1 MEVVVIEDEIF
12 WKNKIKQILEDNN
25 KEDKFL
31 YFCKYDETLNEVIN
45 SKNLK
50 IYLLDIELKNSSIDG
65 VNIAS
70 EIREKD
76 WKSIIIFFSA
86 YNEKESIISLRL
98 NVLTYV
104 SKSDNFE
111 TELVETFNSAKDILL
126 ENNTIK
132 VNINGNE
139 INLYVNDILYIIK
152 EKNSKYCL
160 INTTSGILRT
170 RSSLSELKKKTNFR
184 QEKKHLLINSNNI
197 KYLLKEKIIFSNNIV
212 LPLK

>member
-1 MEVVVIEDEIF
+1 MEVVIIEDEMF
-12 WKNKIKQILEDNN
+12 WKSKIKQILEDNN

-31 YFCKYDETLNEVIN
+31 YFNKYDEILNEVIN
-45 SKNLK
+45 NKNLK

-65 VNIAS
+65 VDIAS

-104 SKSDNFE
+104 SKSYNFE
-111 TELVETFNSAKDILL
+111 TELVETFSYAKNILL

-139 INLYVNDILYIIK
+139 VNLYVNDILYITK

-160 INTTSGILRT
+160 IHTTSGILRT
-170 RSSLSELKKKTNFR
+170 RSSLSELRKKTNFR
-184 QEKKHLLINSNNI
+184 QEKKHLLINEGNVKYILKDKIVFNNESL
-197 KYLLKEKIIFSNNIV
+197 LLK
-212 LPLK
+212 

>member
-31 YFCKYDETLNEVIN
+31 YFSKYDEALNEVISN
-45 SKNLK
+45 KNLK

-76 WKSIIIFFSA
+76 WKSIIVFFSA

-104 SKSDNFE
+104 SESDTFE
-111 TELVETFNSAKDILL
+111 TELVETCNSAKDILL
-126 ENNTIK
+126 EHNPIK

-160 INTTSGILRT
+160 INTTNGILRT
-170 RSSLSELKKKTNFR
+170 RSSLSEFRRKTNFR
-184 QEKKHLLINSNNI
+184 QEKKHLLVNENNI
-197 KYLLKEKIIFSNNIV
+197 KYSLADRIIFNNNISLLK
-212 LPLK
+212 

>member
-1 MEVVVIEDEIF
+1 MEVVIIEDEMF
-12 WKNKIKQILEDNN
+12 WKSKIKQILEDNN

-31 YFCKYDETLNEVIN
+31 YFNKYDEILNEVIN
-45 SKNLK
+45 NKNLK

-65 VNIAS
+65 VDIAS

-104 SKSDNFE
+104 SKSYNFE
-111 TELVETFNSAKDILL
+111 TELVETFSYAKNILL

-139 INLYVNDILYIIK
+139 VNLYVNDILYITK

-160 INTTSGILRT
+160 IHTTSGILRT
-170 RSSLSELKKKTNFR
+170 RSSLSELRKKTNFR
-184 QEKKHLLINSNNI
+184 QEKKHLLINEGNVKYILKDKIVFNNDAL
-197 KYLLKEKIIFSNNIV
+197 LLK
-212 LPLK
+212 

>member
-12 WKNKIKQILEDNN
+12 WKNKIKQMLEDNN

-31 YFCKYDETLNEVIN
+31 YFSKYDEALNEVIN
-45 SKNLK
+45 NKNLK

-65 VNIAS
+65 INIAS

-86 YNEKESIISLRL
+86 YNEKENIISLRL

-126 ENNTIK
+126 EHNTIK

-160 INTTSGILRT
+160 INTTSGILRV

>member
-31 YFCKYDETLNEVIN
+31 YFSKYDETLNEVIN

>member
-12 WKNKIKQILEDNN
+12 WKNKIKQILENNN

-31 YFCKYDETLNEVIN
+31 YFNKYDEALNEVIN
-45 SKNLK
+45 NKNLK

-65 VNIAS
+65 VDIAS

-86 YNEKESIISLRL
+86 YNEKENIISLRL

-104 SKSDNFE
+104 SKNDNFE
-111 TELVETFNSAKDILL
+111 TELLEAFNSAKDILL
-126 ENNTIK
+126 EYNTIK
-132 VNINGNE
+132 VNTNGSE
-139 INLYVNDILYIIK
+139 VNLYVNDILYITK

>member
-12 WKNKIKQILEDNN
+12 WKNKIKQMLEDNN

-31 YFCKYDETLNEVIN
+31 YFSKYDEALNEVIN
-45 SKNLK
+45 NKNLK

-111 TELVETFNSAKDILL
+111 TELVETFNSAKNILL

-197 KYLLKEKIIFSNNIV
+197 KYLLKEKIIFSNNII

>member
-12 WKNKIKQILEDNN
+12 WKNKIKQILENNN

-31 YFCKYDETLNEVIN
+31 YFNKYDEDLNEVIN
-45 SKNLK
+45 NKNLK

-65 VNIAS
+65 IDIAS

-76 WKSIIIFFSA
+76 WKSIIVFFSA
-86 YNEKESIISLRL
+86 YNEKENIISLRL

-160 INTTSGILRT
+160 INTTSGMLRT
-170 RSSLSELKKKTNFR
+170 RSSLSELKKKTDFK

-197 KYLLKEKIIFSNNIV
+197 KYLLKGKIIFNNNIV

>member
-12 WKNKIKQILEDNN
+12 WKNKIKQILENNN

-31 YFCKYDETLNEVIN
+31 YFDKCDETLNEVIN
-45 SKNLK
+45 NKNLK

-86 YNEKESIISLRL
+86 YNEKENIISLRL

-126 ENNTIK
+126 EHNTIK
-132 VNINGNE
+132 VNINGDE

-160 INTTSGILRT
+160 INTTSGILRA

>member
-12 WKNKIKQILEDNN
+12 WKNKIKQILENNN

-31 YFCKYDETLNEVIN
+31 YFSKYDEALNEVIN
-45 SKNLK
+45 NKNLK

-65 VNIAS
+65 VDIAS

-86 YNEKESIISLRL
+86 YNEKENIISLRL

-104 SKSDNFE
+104 SKNDNFE
-111 TELVETFNSAKDILL
+111 TELLEAFNSAKDILL
-126 ENNTIK
+126 EYNTIK
-132 VNINGNE
+132 VNTNGSE
-139 INLYVNDILYIIK
+139 VNLYVNDILYITK

>member
-1 MEVVVIEDEIF
+1 MEVVIIEDEIF
-12 WKNKIKQILEDNN
+12 WKNKIKQMLEDNN

-31 YFCKYDETLNEVIN
+31 YFSKYDETLNEVIN
-45 SKNLK
+45 NKNLK

-86 YNEKESIISLRL
+86 YNEKENIISLRL

-111 TELVETFNSAKDILL
+111 IELVETFSYAKNILL
-126 ENNTIK
+126 ENNTTK

-139 INLYVNDILYIIK
+139 VNLYVNDILYITK

-160 INTTSGILRT
+160 IHTTSGILRT
-170 RSSLSELKKKTNFR
+170 RSSLSELKKKTDFR
-184 QEKKHLLINSNNI
+184 QEKKHLLINESNV
-197 KYLLKEKIIFSNNIV
+197 KYILKDKIVFNNNTF
-212 LPLK
+212 LSK

>member
-12 WKNKIKQILEDNN
+12 WKNKIKQILENNN

-31 YFCKYDETLNEVIN
+31 YFNKYDEALNEVIN
-45 SKNLK
+45 NKNLK

-76 WKSIIIFFSA
+76 WKSIIVFFSA

-126 ENNTIK
+126 EHNTIK

-170 RSSLSELKKKTNFR
+170 RSSLSEFRRKTNFR
-184 QEKKHLLINSNNI
+184 QEKKHLLVNENNI
-197 KYLLKEKIIFSNNIV
+197 KYSLADRIIFNNNISLLK
-212 LPLK
+212 

>member
-12 WKNKIKQILEDNN
+12 WKNKIKQILENNN

-31 YFCKYDETLNEVIN
+31 YFSKYDEALNEVIN
-45 SKNLK
+45 NKNLK

-65 VNIAS
+65 VDIAS

-86 YNEKESIISLRL
+86 YNEKENIISLRL

-104 SKSDNFE
+104 SKNDNFE
-111 TELVETFNSAKDILL
+111 TELLEAFNSAKGILL
-126 ENNTIK
+126 EYNTIK
-132 VNINGNE
+132 VNTNGSE
-139 INLYVNDILYIIK
+139 VNLYVNDILYITK

>member
-1 MEVVVIEDEIF
+1 MEVIVIEDEIF

-31 YFCKYDETLNEVIN
+31 YFSKYDEALNEVIN
-45 SKNLK
+45 NKNLK

-65 VNIAS
+65 INIAS

-76 WKSIIIFFSA
+76 WKSIIVFFSA

>member
-12 WKNKIKQILEDNN
+12 WENKIKQILEDNN

-31 YFCKYDETLNEVIN
+31 YFSKYDEALNEVIN
-45 SKNLK
+45 NKNLK

-76 WKSIIIFFSA
+76 WKSIIVFFSA

-126 ENNTIK
+126 EHNTIK

-160 INTTSGILRT
+160 INTTNGILRT
-170 RSSLSELKKKTNFR
+170 RSSLSEFRRKTNFR
-184 QEKKHLLINSNNI
+184 QEKKHLLVNENNI
-197 KYLLKEKIIFSNNIV
+197 KYSLADRIIFNNNISLLK
-212 LPLK
+212 

>member
-1 MEVVVIEDEIF
+1 MEVVVIEDERF

-31 YFCKYDETLNEVIN
+31 YFSKYDETLNEVIN

>member
-1 MEVVVIEDEIF
+1 MEVVVIEDERF

-31 YFCKYDETLNEVIN
+31 YFSKYDETLNEVIN

-152 EKNSKYCL
+152 EKKL
-160 INTTSGILRT
+160 
-170 RSSLSELKKKTNFR
+170 
-184 QEKKHLLINSNNI
+184 
-197 KYLLKEKIIFSNNIV
+197 
-212 LPLK
+212 

>member
-12 WKNKIKQILEDNN
+12 WKSKIKQILENNN

-31 YFCKYDETLNEVIN
+31 YFNKYDETLNEVIN
-45 SKNLK
+45 NKNLK

-65 VNIAS
+65 VDIAS

-111 TELVETFNSAKDILL
+111 TDLVETFSYAKNILL

-139 INLYVNDILYIIK
+139 INLYVNDILYITK

-160 INTTSGILRT
+160 IHTTSGILRT
-170 RSSLSELKKKTNFR
+170 RSSLSELRRKTNFR
-184 QEKKHLLINSNNI
+184 QEKKHLLVNENNI
-197 KYLLKEKIIFSNNIV
+197 KYSLANRIIFNNNISLLK
-212 LPLK
+212 

>member
-1 MEVVVIEDEIF
+1 MEVVIIEDEIF

-31 YFCKYDETLNEVIN
+31 YFNKYGETLNKVIN
-45 SKNLK
+45 NQNLK
-50 IYLLDIELKNSSIDG
+50 IYLLDIELKDSSIDG

-104 SKSDNFE
+104 SKSYNFE
-111 TELVETFNSAKDILL
+111 TELVETFSYAKNILL

-132 VNINGNE
+132 ININGNE
-139 INLYVNDILYIIK
+139 VNLYVNDILYITK

-160 INTTSGILRT
+160 IHTTSGILRT
-170 RSSLSELKKKTNFR
+170 RSSLSELRKKTNFR
-184 QEKKHLLINSNNI
+184 QEKKHLLINESNV
-197 KYLLKEKIIFSNNIV
+197 KYILKDKIVFNNDALLLK
-212 LPLK
+212 